1 MGYTAGNGSL
11 DLDQVLGYKFQPMQ
25 GKYDEKDGSLYALSI
40 GAATDA
46 VDVDELKFVYELF
59 GKFQTMP
66 FFGVTFVSDVLMQLL
81 DVPGL
86 DFNPMLLL
94 HGEHYLEL
102 KRPLPPKATLLHH
115 AHIVNVFDK
124 GKGALLILEVR
135 TATADGRNNGQELA
149 VNRLSVFIRGLTG
162 FGGGRGPANAYAL
175 PDRAPDSVIAEKTA
189 VNQALQYR
197 LASGDRNPLHADPAM
212 AALGGFDRPILHG
225 LCTYGFTGRAV
236 LKQYGDNDGRRLR
249 SINGRFSKHVFPG
262 ETIITEMWQESP
274 TRILFQSKVAERD
287 VVVLSNAIV
296 ELHE

>member
-1 MGYTAGNGSL
+1 MGYTAGKGSL
-11 DLDQVLGYKFQPMQ
+11 ELDKVLGYEFKPIQRQ
-25 GKYDEKDGSLYALSI
+25 YDEKDGSLYALSI
-40 GAATDA
+40 GAANDA

-86 DFNPMLLL
+86 DFNPMMIL

-115 AHIVNVFDK
+115 AQIVDVFDK
-124 GKGALLILEVR
+124 GKGTLLILEVR
-135 TATADGRNNGQELA
+135 TATTDGRDLA

-162 FGGGRGPANAYAL
+162 FGGGRGPANEYAL

-225 LCTYGFTGRAV
+225 LCTYGFAGRAV
-236 LKQYGDNDGRRLR
+236 LKQYGGNDGRNLK

-274 TRILFQSKVAERD
+274 TQILFQSKVAERD